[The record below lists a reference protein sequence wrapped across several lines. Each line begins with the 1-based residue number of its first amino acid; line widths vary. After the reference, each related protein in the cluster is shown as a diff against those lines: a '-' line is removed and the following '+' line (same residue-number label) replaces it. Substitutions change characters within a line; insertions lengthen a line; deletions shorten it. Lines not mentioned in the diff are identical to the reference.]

1 MAKTDNSTFEQ
12 KLFKS
17 ADKLRKNI
25 DAAEYKH
32 VVLGLIFLK
41 YISESFG
48 ELYDKLKADEYSD
61 PEDRD
66 EYLAANTFFVP
77 KEARWSHIHAN
88 AKLPTIGQTIDE
100 AMQAI
105 ERENKELKNVLPQ
118 VYGRANLDKTS
129 LGELID
135 LISNTELEAENTK
148 SKDLFGRV
156 YEYFLGE
163 FANAEGKKG
172 GQFYTPK
179 SIVKLMVEM
188 IEPYKGRVYDPA
200 SGSGGMFVM
209 SEKFVTEHQGNIKDI
224 TVYGQES
231 NQTTW
236 KLSKMNLAIRNINSK
251 FVAWNTEGTF
261 LKDAH
266 PDLKA
271 DYILA
276 NPPFNQSEWGVD
288 ILQEDGRWKY
298 GTPPSGNANYG
309 WMQHMLYHLAP
320 RGVMATVLSN
330 GSLSSN
336 TSGEGEIR
344 KNLID
349 NDLVECI
356 VALPKQLFYNTGIP
370 ACIWFLRREKANH
383 SCEILFIDASE
394 MGYMK
399 DRVHRDLAE
408 EDLEKITT
416 TYHNWRKSEN
426 YHNEKGF
433 CKSATIEEI
442 EKHNHVLTPGRYV
455 GIEVIEDDGI
465 SFETKM
471 ATLNKFLKQNTH
483 NSRKLDEEISKKLN
497 IYFPSN
503 NWNEIDFNS
512 NEILE
517 LIAKTIFTE
526 WFGKYKI
533 DDELPNGWKVGKLSD
548 LVEKISK
555 GTTPTKDDL
564 IGLYGEIP
572 FLKVKDI
579 SNDGLILK
587 NNLELIPKSVH
598 NNQLKRSILETNDIL
613 FSIAGTIGRLAIV
626 DLEMNNA
633 NCNQALAFIRLK
645 DKYTYLEYIHLWLKS
660 KETQDVI
667 ISNIVQ
673 GVQANVSL
681 TVLGNLL
688 LLIPNSE
695 SINNW
700 CNLIKPIYKKLQLNT
715 EQIQTLTKTRDEL
728 LPRLMSGEIRVNE
741 FKN

>member
-1 MAKTDNSTFEQ
+1 MAKTDTSTFEQ

-48 ELYDKLKADEYSD
+48 ELYCKLKDDEYSD

-118 VYGRANLDKTS
+118 VYGKANLDKTS

-135 LISNTELEAENTK
+135 LISNTELQVENLN

-200 SGSGGMFVM
+200 CGSGGMFVM
-209 SEKFVTEHQGNIKDI
+209 SDTFVKEHSGNIKDI

-271 DYILA
+271 DFILA
-276 NPPFNQSEWGVD
+276 NPPFNQKEWGID

-298 GTPPSGNANYG
+298 GTPPDGNANYG

-336 TSGEGEIR
+336 TSGEGDIR
-344 KNLID
+344 KNLVE

-383 SCEILFIDASE
+383 SREVLFIDASE

-399 DRVHRDLAE
+399 DRVHRDLDD
-408 EDLEKITT
+408 EDIDLITN
-416 TYHNWRKSEN
+416 TYHNWRKGEN
-426 YHNEKGF
+426 YHNIKGF

-442 EKHNHVLTPGRYV
+442 EKHNHILTPGRYV
-455 GIEVIEDDGI
+455 GIEAVEDDGV

-471 ATLNKFLKQNTH
+471 SALTSTL
-483 NSRKLDEEISKKLN
+483 KLQIDKEVELN
-497 IYFPSN
+497 
-503 NWNEIDFNS
+503 NEI
-512 NEILE
+512 
-517 LIAKTIFTE
+517 AKQLA
-526 WFGKYKI
+526 KI
-533 DDELPNGWKVGKLSD
+533 
-548 LVEKISK
+548 
-555 GTTPTKDDL
+555 
-564 IGLYGEIP
+564 
-572 FLKVKDI
+572 
-579 SNDGLILK
+579 GLIL
-587 NNLELIPKSVH
+587 
-598 NNQLKRSILETNDIL
+598 
-613 FSIAGTIGRLAIV
+613 
-626 DLEMNNA
+626 
-633 NCNQALAFIRLK
+633 
-645 DKYTYLEYIHLWLKS
+645 
-660 KETQDVI
+660 
-667 ISNIVQ
+667 
-673 GVQANVSL
+673 
-681 TVLGNLL
+681 
-688 LLIPNSE
+688 
-695 SINNW
+695 
-700 CNLIKPIYKKLQLNT
+700 
-715 EQIQTLTKTRDEL
+715 
-728 LPRLMSGEIRVNE
+728 
-741 FKN
+741 

>member
-1 MAKTDNSTFEQ
+1 MAKQDTSTFEQ

-48 ELYDKLKADEYSD
+48 ELYDKLQADEYSD

-77 KEARWSHIHAN
+77 KEARWSNIHAN

-105 ERENKELKNVLPQ
+105 ENENKELKNVLPQ

-135 LISNTELEAENTK
+135 LISNTELQAENLK

-209 SEKFVTEHQGNIKDI
+209 SEKFVTEHQGNIQDI

-251 FVAWNTEGTF
+251 FVAWNTEGSF

-271 DYILA
+271 DYVIA

-298 GTPPSGNANYG
+298 GVPPSGNANYG
-309 WMQHMLYHLAP
+309 WLQHMLYHLAP

-336 TSGEGEIR
+336 TSGEGDIR
-344 KNLID
+344 RNFIE

-370 ACIWFLRREKANH
+370 ACIWIMRREKSQH
-383 SCEILFIDASE
+383 HKEVLFIDTTE
-394 MGYMK
+394 MGFMK
-399 DRVHRDLAE
+399 DRVHRDF
-408 EDLEKITT
+408 EDKDLDLITE
-416 TYHNWRKSEN
+416 TYHKWRKGEN
-426 YHNEKGF
+426 YHNIKGF

-442 EKHNHVLTPGRYV
+442 EKHGHVLTPGRYV
-455 GIEVIEDDGI
+455 GIEAVEDDGI
-465 SFETKM
+465 PFSDKM
-471 ATLNKFLKQNTH
+471 EALTNTLKVQMDKEAELN
-483 NSRKLDEEISKKLN
+483 DEISTQLAKIGFKL
-497 IYFPSN
+497 
-503 NWNEIDFNS
+503 
-512 NEILE
+512 
-517 LIAKTIFTE
+517 
-526 WFGKYKI
+526 
-533 DDELPNGWKVGKLSD
+533 
-548 LVEKISK
+548 
-555 GTTPTKDDL
+555 
-564 IGLYGEIP
+564 
-572 FLKVKDI
+572 
-579 SNDGLILK
+579 
-587 NNLELIPKSVH
+587 
-598 NNQLKRSILETNDIL
+598 
-613 FSIAGTIGRLAIV
+613 
-626 DLEMNNA
+626 
-633 NCNQALAFIRLK
+633 
-645 DKYTYLEYIHLWLKS
+645 
-660 KETQDVI
+660 
-667 ISNIVQ
+667 
-673 GVQANVSL
+673 
-681 TVLGNLL
+681 
-688 LLIPNSE
+688 
-695 SINNW
+695 
-700 CNLIKPIYKKLQLNT
+700 
-715 EQIQTLTKTRDEL
+715 
-728 LPRLMSGEIRVNE
+728 
-741 FKN
+741 